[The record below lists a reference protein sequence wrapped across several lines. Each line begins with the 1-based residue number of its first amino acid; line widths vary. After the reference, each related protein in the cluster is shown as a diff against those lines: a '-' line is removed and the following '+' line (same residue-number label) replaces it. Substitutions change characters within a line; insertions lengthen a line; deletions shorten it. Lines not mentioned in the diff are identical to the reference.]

1 MKFNHFRRKNHENTR
16 HFCHSSEG
24 RRFEI
29 QPKVRPAKT
38 KVKVGKIYNCAIE
51 GFSGLVRAEC
61 LKIYEK
67 SAHVRI
73 IVCHKEQDE
82 WRQKVL
88 GDQTVVKLK
97 NMVLAR

>member
-1 MKFNHFRRKNHENTR
+1 MRIQDSFVIHPE
-16 HFCHSSEG
+16 E

-51 GFSGLVRAEC
+51 GFSELVRAEC

-97 NMVLAR
+97 NMILAK

>member
-1 MKFNHFRRKNHENTR
+1 MRLQDTFVIHP
-16 HFCHSSEG
+16 EG

-51 GFSGLVRAEC
+51 GFSELVRAEC
-61 LKIYEK
+61 LKIYER

-88 GDQTVVKLK
+88 GD
-97 NMVLAR
+97 

>member
-1 MKFNHFRRKNHENTR
+1 MRIHDSFVIHP
-16 HFCHSSEG
+16 EG

-51 GFSGLVRAEC
+51 GFSELVRAEC

-97 NMVLAR
+97 NMILAK

>member
-1 MKFNHFRRKNHENTR
+1 MRLQDTFVIHP
-16 HFCHSSEG
+16 EG

>member
-1 MKFNHFRRKNHENTR
+1 MRIQDSFVIHP
-16 HFCHSSEG
+16 EG
-24 RRFEI
+24 GRFEI

-51 GFSGLVRAEC
+51 GFSELVRAEC

-97 NMVLAR
+97 NMILAK

>member
-1 MKFNHFRRKNHENTR
+1 MKLKDSFPINA
-16 HFCHSSEG
+16 EG

-51 GFSGLVRAEC
+51 GFSGLVRAKC

-73 IVCHKEQDE
+73 IVCHKERDE

-97 NMVLAR
+97 NMILAR